1 MLVVGVTGGIG
12 SGKST
17 VSSMLTERG
26 ALVVDTDVVARQVVA
41 PGGPAYDALVRRF
54 GPTLAADRRAL
65 AGVVFSD
72 PSALA
77 DLNGIVHPAVREE
90 VARRMAKLREEGA
103 DVVVL
108 AVPLLVETGGAYG
121 VDAVVVV
128 DCPEDIAVRRLVEQ
142 RGMDEAD
149 VRRRMAAQASRDER
163 VAIADVVI
171 HNDASM
177 EDLESQA
184 DETWE
189 WIQELLE
196 EQ

>member
-1 MLVVGVTGGIG
+1 M
-12 SGKST
+12 
-17 VSSMLTERG
+17 SSLLTERG

-90 VARRMAKLREEGA
+90 VARRMAELREEGA

-189 WIQELLE
+189 WIQDLLA
-196 EQ
+196 EQP